1 MRLMRLTPILQKF
14 LVQLSEN
21 VSKIIINQYEF
32 LSFLQKCHQ
41 LLLVVKMKDIANP
54 IFDEN
59 LRNQRNQPIFDKNI
73 LKTTML
79 NVIKKQ
85 IKEQAFINQRIRLQ
99 RKIQC
104 LQMFADYRL
113 CFNVYYD
120 QLLTCPDSRKM
131 KRKEM

>member
-1 MRLMRLTPILQKF
+1 MKMYFILFVLSIIHNHAEAGTYEANEANSNFAKVSSPIIRKL
-14 LVQLSEN
+14 
-21 VSKIIINQYEF
+21 
-32 LSFLQKCHQ
+32 
-41 LLLVVKMKDIANP
+41 VKMKDIANP

-120 QLLTCPDSRKM
+120 
-131 KRKEM
+131 